1 MNRIDEESLVN
12 RLRGRD
18 PLALAE
24 LYDLFGGQVY
34 RAALATVRD
43 EATAENLTQ
52 ETFLYLWNRIGAF
65 DGARGSLARWVGMVA
80 RCRTLDYVRSAEYR
94 MARRT
99 APLDAAG
106 GCAGRWAA
114 DERVTQAERSRVL
127 RGPWNRLRPCERE
140 ALGLAYYAGLTQS
153 EIARE
158 LQRPLGTVKTWMR
171 SGLESLR
178 SALERA
184 DAF

>member
-1 MNRIDEESLVN
+1 MKTIDEEGLVN
-12 RLRGRD
+12 RLRERD

-24 LYDLFGGQVY
+24 LYDLFGNQVY

-43 EATAENLTQ
+43 GAAAENLTQ

-65 DGARGSLARWVGMVA
+65 DAARGNLARWVGMVA
-80 RCRTLDYVRSAEYR
+80 RCRTLDYVRSAEFR
-94 MARRT
+94 MSRRT
-99 APLDAAG
+99 APLEAAG
-106 GCAGRWAA
+106 ECRGRWAA
-114 DERVTQAERSRVL
+114 DERVTQAERTRML
-127 RGPWNRLRPCERE
+127 RGPWNRLRPCERQ

-158 LQRPLGTVKTWMR
+158 LRRPLGTVKTWMR

-178 SALERA
+178 GALEGA